1 MNRGFIFQSK
11 SCQSPES
18 SWGCPE
24 NPGETCALTGWTQ
37 HKGGASAPHS
47 LHRQRG
53 AQKLPV
59 APQHLS
65 LLPSRL
71 KLSSTK
77 PPQPP
82 LPLPPDTTVPPR
94 QSHSLPPALALGQAD
109 GSVPPSVG
117 RFSRPALTQVEQATN
132 SSDHITCVAGRGVR
146 NGWGVA
152 ACLLGS
158 PTSLPRALCLATELR
173 RVKPH
178 AC

>member
-1 MNRGFIFQSK
+1 M
-11 SCQSPES
+11 
-18 SWGCPE
+18 
-24 NPGETCALTGWTQ
+24 
-37 HKGGASAPHS
+37 PHS

-82 LPLPPDTTVPPR
+82 LPLPPETTVPPR

-132 SSDHITCVAGRGVR
+132 SSDHITCVAGRGGAQRLGCGSMPFGFTDFSAQGAVFGNR
-146 NGWGVA
+146 VEKGQATRLLTPVHLGRRLGKGAGRLPA
-152 ACLLGS
+152 A
-158 PTSLPRALCLATELR
+158 PQPQTSVVWTEKDDTGIQSLEF
-173 RVKPH
+173 
-178 AC
+178 